1 MTSLA
6 CLGRRS
12 CEETEI
18 ERRNCPLSFFFSVS
32 RFPFLPASAG
42 GLFSCRP
49 ACCGLSGGLGQVPG
63 EDAAAKVKACAGP
76 LPRSRKFALACEACP
91 LGVAP
96 RRPQV
101 PWGRAGA
108 SGPGTGQAGASWAAF
123 TALSPS
129 KAAAARVAAAALKL
143 P

>member
-1 MTSLA
+1 MKRLR
-6 CLGRRS
+6 LRG
-12 CEETEI
+12 ETA
-18 ERRNCPLSFFFSVS
+18 PFLFSS
-32 RFPFLPASAG
+32 RFLAFPSSAG
-42 GLFSCRP
+42 GLFSCRL

-63 EDAAAKVKACAGP
+63 EDAAAKVTACAGP

-101 PWGRAGA
+101 PRGRAGA